1 MHISKHNLKI
11 KESSVKQYKMEK
23 FNYTDVTDP
32 CIKCGKCKPVCTIF
46 NINKDETT
54 SPRGFLDLL
63 GAYEKGELDLDANA
77 KEIFESCFL
86 CTNCVEACPIDL
98 PTDMVIEQVRNEI
111 AKKFGIAWYK
121 KLFFFL
127 LRHRKI
133 MDLMSKLGYVFQTCG
148 LKIDKEKQSALPRFS
163 LPIVKKERALP
174 FADKTSF
181 LNKYPAF
188 IKNSKEEHTDTKNKV
203 AIFIGCMGNYTYTN
217 IGDSL
222 IKILRHLEIDV
233 MIPKKQACC
242 GAPAYFTGDFDT
254 VDHLI
259 KKNIKYFETF
269 IDEVDAIIIPEA
281 TCSAM
286 INIDWVH
293 FLHDQP
299 EWKKRAQKIAPK
311 VKMATLWLEK
321 NTKLKDI
328 LASKGKNVN
337 DLVTYHDPCHAKK
350 MQGISSEPRALL
362 SQNYEIKEMSDPNRC
377 CGFGGVTMQSEK
389 YHLAKAAGMPKAA
402 MIKETKANIVSAEC
416 SACRMQ
422 ITNSLHV
429 SDVQDVIFKN
439 PIELIAEA
447 L

>member
-1 MHISKHNLKI
+1 MK
-11 KESSVKQYKMEK
+11 K
-23 FNYTDVTDP
+23 FNYSEITDE

-63 GAYEKGELDLDANA
+63 GAYNNGELELNQNSKD
-77 KEIFESCFL
+77 IFESCFL
-86 CTNCVEACPIDL
+86 CTNCVETCPIDL
-98 PTDMVIEQVRNEI
+98 PTDMVIEQLRNEI
-111 AKKFGIAWYK
+111 AKKYGIAWYK
-121 KLFFFL
+121 RVFFFL
-127 LRHRKI
+127 LRHRII
-133 MDLMSKLGYVFQTCG
+133 MDIMAKLGYVFQTCG
-148 LKIDKEKQSALPRFS
+148 LKIDDIKQSALPRFS
-163 LPIVKKERALP
+163 LPIVKKDRALP
-174 FADKTSF
+174 FADKRSF
-181 LNKYPAF
+181 LNKYPAN
-188 IKNSKEEHTDTKNKV
+188 IINSKINKPDVKNKV
-203 AIFIGCMGNYTYTN
+203 AIFIGCMGNYAYTN

-222 IKILRHLEIDV
+222 IKILNKLEIDV
-233 MIPKKQACC
+233 TIPKKQLCC

-254 VDHLI
+254 VDYLI
-259 KKNIKYFETF
+259 KKNITYFETF
-269 IDEVDAIIIPEA
+269 IDDVDAIIIPEA

-299 EWKKRAQKIAPK
+299 EWKQRAALLAPK
-311 VKMATLWLEK
+311 VQMATKWLEN
-321 NTKLKDI
+321 NTKLKDL
-328 LASKGKNVN
+328 LASKNKNLN

-350 MQGISSEPRALL
+350 MQGISKEPRNLL
-362 SQNYEIKEMSDPNRC
+362 SQNYEIKEMSDSNRC

-389 YHLAKAAGMPKAA
+389 YDFAKAAGIPKAA

-429 SDVQDVIFKN
+429 SNVEDVVFKN